1 MYCKC
6 EGPASVAMSF
16 ASGRVR
22 AEIVSGHFLFTAVC
36 SLYLMRQL
44 PGSQERVLSMNMKF
58 SVASGMWMIG
68 LAFFDCWIPR

>member
-1 MYCKC
+1 
-6 EGPASVAMSF
+6 
-16 ASGRVR
+16 
-22 AEIVSGHFLFTAVC
+22 
-36 SLYLMRQL
+36 MRQL